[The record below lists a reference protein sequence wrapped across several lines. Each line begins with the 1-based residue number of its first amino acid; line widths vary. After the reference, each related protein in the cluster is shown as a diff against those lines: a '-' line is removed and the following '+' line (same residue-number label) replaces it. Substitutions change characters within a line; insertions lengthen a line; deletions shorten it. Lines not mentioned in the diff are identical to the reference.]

1 MLHRHLIPRAVIL
14 CFTVGVAKLARV
26 PLFFGYGEGH
36 DIAASAIS
44 IRGLAYRYRGQEK
57 PALDGVDLDVAEGE
71 FVVVMGPSGAG
82 KSTLCTTLNGLFPH
96 FFRGRME
103 GEVRVNGRPTRGG
116 KVGEFAREVGL
127 VFQDFEAQLFST
139 NVALEVAFG
148 PENFSVERGEMRRR
162 VEGVL
167 GRVRLEGF
175 EGRQPA
181 TLSGGQKQR
190 LAIASVLAI
199 EPRVLCLDEPTTD
212 LDPIGK
218 LGVFEI
224 ASELKERDDVTLIV
238 VEHETEETLEA
249 DRIVILRDG
258 RVVTDRPAREVL
270 RDVDLL
276 QESRIMPLGVTR
288 FFHEMGFW
296 QGQLPLTPAEG
307 LREFR
312 QRGWR
317 IDPGRHGELVA
328 EDERREGGYGEA
340 LIEVEGLT
348 HRYPNGLVA
357 LEGVDLAVRRGEFLA
372 VLGQNGSGKTTL
384 VKHFNGLLEPTEGSV
399 RVEDETTTKQGIR
412 KLGQTVGYVFQNP
425 DHQIFSDTVALVAVV
440 RVVSGRAVCP
450 AVSTSARS
458 SHGTRPA
465 DTSLYPRTRGRA
477 SGAHVAHAGILRPD
491 PGRDLLPCPARGWSR
506 RRGPLPLT
514 ARPPLPANSRPPR
527 ISRRNFRPRDLLHAL
542 SGQLRRLSYG
552 GLYRLQAQR
561 GIAAQYLFLR
571 NARSEVVQYDGD
583 HNARTLDARLT
594 VADVGVHG
602 YVLAPV
608 HAGSLRRC
616 RLAHKHTG
624 RYRRASRSRTS
635 TVSR

>member
-1 MLHRHLIPRAVIL
+1 LLGVFAERHEN
-14 CFTVGVAKLARV
+14 GVAPTCTVRL
-26 PLFFGYGEGH
+26 PFGDLEVH
-36 DIAASAIS
+36 DIAEPAVS

-82 KSTLCTTLNGLFPH
+82 KSTLCTTLNGLVPH
-96 FFRGRME
+96 FFRGRMD
-103 GEVRVNGRPTRGG
+103 GEVRVHGRSTREG

-148 PENFSVERGEMRRR
+148 PENFSVEREEMQRR

-218 LGVFEI
+218 LGIFEI

-276 QESRIMPLGVTR
+276 EESRIMPLGVTR

-312 QRGWR
+312 QRGWQ

-328 EDERREGGYGEA
+328 EDEKREGGYGEA

-348 HRYPNGLVA
+348 HSYPNGLVA

-384 VKHFNGLLEPTEGSV
+384 VKHFNGLLEPTGGSV
-399 RVEDETTTKQGIR
+399 KVEEKTTTEQGIR

-425 DHQIFSDTVALVAVV
+425 DHQIFSDTVADEVAFGPKIRDLEDAEVEERVKEALAAVGLEGYEKEDPFGLTKGERQRVAVASVLAVRPEVLILDEPTTGLDYAEQRSMMDLVRRLNEAGSTIIVVTHTMWVVAEYAHRAAVV
-440 RVVSGRAVCP
+440 RDGRVVLSGSVREVFAEEEKL
-450 AVSTSARS
+450 R
-458 SHGTRPA
+458 
-465 DTSLYPRTRGRA
+465 DA
-477 SGAHVAHAGILRPD
+477 SLRP
-491 PGRDLLPCPARGWSR
+491 PHIVSMG
-506 RRGPLPLT
+506 
-514 ARPPLPANSRPPR
+514 NS
-527 ISRRNFRPRDLLHAL
+527 LGHTVL
-542 SGQLRRLSYG
+542 SVEEMLSVTEKG
-552 GLYRLQAQR
+552 G
-561 GIAAQYLFLR
+561 G
-571 NARSEVVQYDGD
+571 
-583 HNARTLDARLT
+583 
-594 VADVGVHG
+594 
-602 YVLAPV
+602 
-608 HAGSLRRC
+608 
-616 RLAHKHTG
+616 
-624 RYRRASRSRTS
+624 
-635 TVSR
+635 